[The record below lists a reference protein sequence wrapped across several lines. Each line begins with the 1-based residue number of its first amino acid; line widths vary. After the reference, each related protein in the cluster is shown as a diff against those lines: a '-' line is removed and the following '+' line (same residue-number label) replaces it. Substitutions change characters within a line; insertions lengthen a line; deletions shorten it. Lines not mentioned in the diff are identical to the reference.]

1 MSTAARNRQSDH
13 ASKQPHPSSKR
24 RKGPDDAQ
32 LDPAELEKA
41 LKAYMHHAVRLVHK
55 AVKKSKTFE
64 LQKLTR
70 KLKSTREPKEGA
82 VDAALLADLEA
93 QLAAL
98 KKLDLDAI
106 PTHLLTTRL
115 PKLHSLRTSPPLLA
129 TLVASLPVPKTP
141 WAAELDPRSAEC
153 KARNR
158 VLAHKAVGEAWDEV
172 SRAVRKRLGEEVDAR
187 GGGAKGKEKELAP
200 PPPKKG
206 ITMDPGRQA
215 QIEAA
220 FLGGGDADGADE
232 GDDGDES
239 SEDEGPAEGV
249 SEDEAASGDEDDEE
263 DDDVAI
269 QRELAALEEG
279 VGSEGEWSGSEADRD
294 DSENAS
300 VSSAAAPPANKAAK
314 RRQPSLSPSPPPA
327 KKARSAAPSK
337 PITSSSFLPSLAAGY
352 VSYSDSDG
360 EDARWVKDLER
371 EDKKGARKNRRGQR
385 ARQAIWEKKYGS
397 AANHVVKSTGGTLVP
412 IAKIKD
418 DKAARAAR
426 RAARA
431 SGDTSA
437 AAAAAVEPERRRREF
452 APPKADLGWKKRVEH
467 RPATTAP
474 GPGPGPGAAAAA
486 GGAPAEKMHP
496 SWEAKRK
503 QSEALKH
510 SASIQP
516 QGKKITFA

>member
-1 MSTAARNRQSDH
+1 MSTHSKKRQSDY
-13 ASKQPHPSSKR
+13 ASKQPHGKR
-24 RKGPDDAQ
+24 RKPAQGRDDGEM
-32 LDPAELEKA
+32 DPAEVEKA

-70 KLKSTREPKEGA
+70 KLKTTREPKEGE
-82 VDAALLADLEA
+82 VDAGLLADLEA

-115 PKLHSLRTSPPLLA
+115 SKLHSLRTSPLLPMLLA
-129 TLVASLPVPKTP
+129 ALPTPKTP
-141 WAAELDPRSAEC
+141 WAELDPKSAEC

-158 VLAHKAVGEAWDEV
+158 VLAHKAIGEAWDEV

-187 GGGAKGKEKELAP
+187 GKGKEKEL
-200 PPPKKG
+200 PPKKG
-206 ITMDPGRQA
+206 ITMDPGRMA
-215 QIEAA
+215 AIEAA
-220 FLGGGDADGADE
+220 LVAGGENDEEDDEGAESSADE
-232 GDDGDES
+232 GPAAGF
-239 SEDEGPAEGV
+239 SEDEGP
-249 SEDEAASGDEDDEE
+249 SGDEEE
-263 DDDVAI
+263 DDEDAAI
-269 QRELAALEEG
+269 QRELAALEDG
-279 VGSEGEWSGSEADRD
+279 VGSEGEWSGSEADD
-294 DSENAS
+294 DEDGAS
-300 VSSAAAPPANKAAK
+300 VSSVPAPPAKASK

-327 KKARSAAPSK
+327 KKARSAAPLK
-337 PITSSSFLPSLAAGY
+337 PTTSSSFLPSLAAGY

-431 SGDTSA
+431 SGDASA
-437 AAAAAVEPERRRREF
+437 APEPERKRREF
-452 APPKADLGWKKRVEH
+452 APPQADLGWKKRDAPK
-467 RPATTAP
+467 PA
-474 GPGPGPGAAAAA
+474 AAAAA
-486 GGAPAEKMHP
+486 GAPGAPAEKMHP

-503 QSEALKH
+503 QSEALKQ

-516 QGKKITFA
+516 QGKKVTFD